1 MQAQTFHTFPAPAK
15 LNLTLLITGKR
26 EDGYHLLDTDFR
38 FIDLCDT
45 IDIAVRDDG
54 VIELLNPMPDVPTD
68 SDLTVRAARLL
79 QQASGSPLGATLR
92 VHKRIPMG
100 GGLGG
105 GSSDAATVLLALNR
119 LWGCGLS
126 REALMQLG
134 VQLGA
139 DVPVFIFGKNAR
151 ATGIGEQLTELALP
165 DAWYVVCK
173 PPVHVATGPVFQE
186 FSQRLLTGKA
196 SFSIMRSLSGATQKQ
211 NDLQPVVAEIYP
223 AVKQVLN
230 RLSEY
235 GSPLMTG
242 SGACV
247 FLELANED
255 QANKVFHSLSGEMTV
270 YVAKGLKAHPVAD
283 GE

>member
-1 MQAQTFHTFPAPAK
+1 MQAPTFHTFPAPAK

-26 EDGYHLLDTDFR
+26 DDGYHLLDTDFR
-38 FIDLCDT
+38 FIDLCDS

-54 VIELLNPMPDVPTD
+54 IIELLNPMPDVPAD

-79 QQASGSPLGATLR
+79 QQATGSQQGATLR

-105 GSSDAATVLLALNR
+105 GSSDAATVLLALNQ
-119 LWGCGLS
+119 LWGCGLD
-126 REALMQLG
+126 RQALMQLG
-134 VQLGA
+134 VKLGA
-139 DVPVFIFGKNAR
+139 DVPVFIFGRNAR
-151 ATGIGEQLTELALP
+151 ATGIGEELTPLTLP
-165 DAWYVVCK
+165 EAWYVVCK

-186 FSQRLLTGKA
+186 FSQKLLTGEVR
-196 SFSIMRSLSGATQKQ
+196 FSIMRSLSGATQKQ
-211 NDLQPVVAEIYP
+211 NDLQAVVTEKYP

-255 QANKVFHSLSGEMTV
+255 QANQVFQSLSGEMAV
-270 YVAKGLKAHPVAD
+270 YVAKGLAAHPVSGGD
-283 GE
+283 

>member
-1 MQAQTFHTFPAPAK
+1 MTLHYQRFAAPAK

-38 FIDLCDT
+38 FIDYCDD

-54 VIELLNPMPDVPTD
+54 RIELETPTPGVPPDA
-68 SDLTVRAARLL
+68 DLTVRAARLL
-79 QQASGSPLGATLR
+79 QQATGCAQGASLR
-92 VHKRIPMG
+92 VTKRIPMG

-105 GSSDAATVLLALNR
+105 GSSDAATVLLALNK

-126 REALMQLG
+126 RQQLMTLG

-139 DVPVFIFGKNAR
+139 DVPVFIFGRNAR
-151 ATGIGEQLTELALP
+151 ARGIGEELEAIALP
-165 DAWYVVCK
+165 EAWYVVCK
-173 PPVHVATGPVFQE
+173 PPVSVPTGPVFQQY
-186 FSQRLLTGKA
+186 SQKLLTGEIR
-196 SFSIMRSLSGATQKQ
+196 FSIMRSLFGAAQKQ
-211 NDLQPVVAEIYP
+211 NDLQRVVTAMYP
-223 AVKQVLN
+223 AVNEALN

-247 FLELANED
+247 FLELATEV
-255 QANKVFHSLSGEMTV
+255 QAKTVFQSLSKDMVGF
-270 YVAKGLKAHPVAD
+270 VAKGLATHPLYD
-283 GE
+283 GEV